1 MRIRERC
8 MGLTTLF
15 LVTAIAGCSGGG
27 GNGTPGPVPT
37 VSSTIPANAATGVS
51 IDGNLAVTFSEAM
64 DPASITAATFTLKTG
79 TTPVIGT
86 VSYTGVTA
94 TFNPTQALVASSSYT
109 ATIASARNLAGN
121 ALASSH
127 SWTFITGTTPDT
139 TKPTVSSSVPA
150 NAATAVATNSAITA
164 TFSEAMSLVTITDV
178 TFTVTATGAAP
189 IAGTVTYVGITA
201 TFRPTSV
208 LATATP
214 FTATITTGAK
224 DMAGNALAAD
234 HSWSFTTADA
244 PDTAAPTIASTIPL
258 LNATGVGTTAA
269 IQATFSE
276 AMDPATITT
285 STFTLTVRA
294 GAPVTGTVVY
304 DATSKVATFQVAT
317 SLVGETVYE
326 ATVNGGAG
334 GVGDLAGNA
343 LASNHSWSFT
353 TKAFVGQGPVF
364 LGSAVN
370 YVILAKTG
378 VSTVPDS
385 VVTGDV
391 ALSPAAASF
400 ITGFSLTADS
410 TNVFSTST
418 QVTGKIYAADYTDPT
433 PINLT
438 TAVLDMEAAFADAAG
453 RPTPDF
459 LELGTGAIGGMTLA
473 PGLYKWTGTVTIPTN
488 VTIMGSA
495 SDVWIF
501 QISGDLTM
509 ASATNVFLSGG
520 ALAKNIFWQV
530 AGTVA
535 VGTTAHFEGIILS
548 QTGITLETGSSMNGR
563 ALAQSAV
570 TLQVATVTQPAP

>member
-37 VSSTIPANAATGVS
+37 VSSTIPANA
-51 IDGNLAVTFSEAM
+51 
-64 DPASITAATFTLKTG
+64 
-79 TTPVIGT
+79 
-86 VSYTGVTA
+86 
-94 TFNPTQALVASSSYT
+94 
-109 ATIASARNLAGN
+109 
-121 ALASSH
+121 
-127 SWTFITGTTPDT
+127 
-139 TKPTVSSSVPA
+139 
-150 NAATAVATNSAITA
+150 
-164 TFSEAMSLVTITDV
+164 
-178 TFTVTATGAAP
+178 
-189 IAGTVTYVGITA
+189 
-201 TFRPTSV
+201 
-208 LATATP
+208 
-214 FTATITTGAK
+214 
-224 DMAGNALAAD
+224 
-234 HSWSFTTADA
+234 
-244 PDTAAPTIASTIPL
+244 
-258 LNATGVGTTAA
+258 ATGVGTTAA

-438 TAVLDMEAAFADAAG
+438 TAVLDMEAAVADAAG

>member
-1 MRIRERC
+1 MRILRRC

-15 LVTAIAGCSGGG
+15 LAVAIAGCSGGG
-27 GNGTPGPVPT
+27 DNGTPAPAPT

-109 ATIASARNLAGN
+109 ATIASAMNLAGN

-127 SWTFITGTTPDT
+127 SWTFTTGTTPDT

-258 LNATGVGTTAA
+258 LDATGVGTTAA

-294 GAPVTGTVVY
+294 GAPEFGP
-304 DATSKVATFQVAT
+304 DR
-317 SLVGETVYE
+317 GR
-326 ATVNGGAG
+326 GGRKDRNPR
-334 GVGDLAGNA
+334 V
-343 LASNHSWSFT
+343 
-353 TKAFVGQGPVF
+353 
-364 LGSAVN
+364 
-370 YVILAKTG
+370 
-378 VSTVPDS
+378 
-385 VVTGDV
+385 
-391 ALSPAAASF
+391 
-400 ITGFSLTADS
+400 
-410 TNVFSTST
+410 
-418 QVTGKIYAADYTDPT
+418 
-433 PINLT
+433 
-438 TAVLDMEAAFADAAG
+438 
-453 RPTPDF
+453 
-459 LELGTGAIGGMTLA
+459 
-473 PGLYKWTGTVTIPTN
+473 
-488 VTIMGSA
+488 
-495 SDVWIF
+495 
-501 QISGDLTM
+501 
-509 ASATNVFLSGG
+509 
-520 ALAKNIFWQV
+520 
-530 AGTVA
+530 
-535 VGTTAHFEGIILS
+535 
-548 QTGITLETGSSMNGR
+548 
-563 ALAQSAV
+563 
-570 TLQVATVTQPAP
+570 